1 MLEAN
6 GYEARL
12 LSKIRHQ
19 KREEENELQNPTEN
33 NHKYGPYLHILV
45 TR

>member
-19 KREEENELQNPTEN
+19 KRKEETELQNHTEN
-33 NHKYGPYLHILV
+33 NHKNGQYLHILV